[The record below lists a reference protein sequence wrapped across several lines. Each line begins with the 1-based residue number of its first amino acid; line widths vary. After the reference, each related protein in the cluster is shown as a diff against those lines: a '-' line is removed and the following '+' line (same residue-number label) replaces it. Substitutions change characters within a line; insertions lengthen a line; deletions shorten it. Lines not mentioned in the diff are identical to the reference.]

1 MCSCPNILDLLA
13 SKMINQL
20 VWETKRERDFFWE
33 PCETVAYFFF
43 KKRGGGRVI
52 LFPKSL
58 ERTVNRYLVLIQIL
72 SSCKL
77 CFQLSK
83 VLNMGNFLSGSCVDW
98 NDGSYLSF
106 LKLLTT
112 MCRPHGAG
120 GNQVRVKNFLGSWEN
135 SFVILSLR
143 KPLKIR
149 CLILISIL

>member
-1 MCSCPNILDLLA
+1 MVVFSSPVPTNAAYCVAEMYIQTALNGKIFPRCWLHSVLRKIYSSQLVSVHNKKVTRKKWVCSCPNILDLLA

-33 PCETVAYFFF
+33 PCETVAYFL

-77 CFQLSK
+77 CLQLSK
-83 VLNMGNFLSGSCVDW
+83 VLNMCNF
-98 NDGSYLSF
+98 F
-106 LKLLTT
+106 LDH
-112 MCRPHGAG
+112 M
-120 GNQVRVKNFLGSWEN
+120 
-135 SFVILSLR
+135 
-143 KPLKIR
+143 
-149 CLILISIL
+149 